1 MAPWLAQ
8 KQGMETKEGEAKRKE
23 AFEAGSKRYADL
35 LAQAK
40 AAGVP
45 GVRERMKTS
54 TIKEKMRQHGLAVDA
69 GDEFDDEGLDY
80 VNCAF
85 DDE

>member
-1 MAPWLAQ
+1 
-8 KQGMETKEGEAKRKE
+8 METKEGEAKRKE

>member
-1 MAPWLAQ
+1 MR
-8 KQGMETKEGEAKRKE
+8 T
-23 AFEAGSKRYADL
+23 ADL
-35 LAQAK
+35 LEQAK

-80 VNCAF
+80 VMCAF
-85 DDE
+85 DE